1 MQDATLELLP
11 IVETHK
17 AAFRAGKPEL
27 SSLLGVRLFDRW
39 PTFPE
44 AFASQ
49 DTAPNTIDV
58 SAKQWPAYFFIDHE
72 QRCLVGNGGFFGP
85 PTEEGIVEI
94 GYEIAPEMWGRG
106 YATAAVNAMLRYAF
120 ARTQVR
126 VVQAHTLA
134 EKNASNRVLEKVGM
148 RFAGEV
154 PNDEF
159 GIVWRWR
166 LDATSVRCA

>member
-44 AFASQ
+44 AFASP
-49 DTAPNTIDV
+49 DA
-58 SAKQWPAYFFIDHE
+58 
-72 QRCLVGNGGFFGP
+72 
-85 PTEEGIVEI
+85 
-94 GYEIAPEMWGRG
+94 APEMWGRG

-126 VVQAHTLA
+126 VVGGSRYVFSLGW
-134 EKNASNRVLEKVGM
+134 VL
-148 RFAGEV
+148 GE
-154 PNDEF
+154 
-159 GIVWRWR
+159 
-166 LDATSVRCA
+166 S